1 MSDSTDK
8 KKYIRRRSI
17 WNRADKLPVI
27 LAAIRI
33 YRNGD
38 MTIVQIEKT
47 FKISPRTFRRYIEW
61 SKNPGSPFYMDEI
74 PKQKSELIPRRADP
88 FVLIP
93 PDQISSCRF
102 DKIDIKDVI
111 DV

>member
-1 MSDSTDK
+1 MSDTDE
-8 KKYIRRRSI
+8 KKYTRRRSI
-17 WNRADKLPVI
+17 WNRADKLPVMR
-27 LAAIRI
+27 AAIQF

-74 PKQKSELIPRRADP
+74 PKQKSELIPRCADP
-88 FVLIP
+88 FVQIP

-102 DKIDIKDVI
+102 DKIDVNDVI